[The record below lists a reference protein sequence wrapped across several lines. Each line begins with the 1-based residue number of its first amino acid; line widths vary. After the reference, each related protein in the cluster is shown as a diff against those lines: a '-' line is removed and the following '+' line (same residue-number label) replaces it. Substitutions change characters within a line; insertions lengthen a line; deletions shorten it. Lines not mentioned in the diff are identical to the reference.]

1 MLTVLCTYSTYICPT
16 IQKIKYSTQYIHD
29 THHIR
34 CYLRLYVMHCTVY
47 VVNYE
52 VFRCLSIIQ
61 KFVHVHRICVFLIYI
76 RVRVRVRVQ
85 YSSRNAWDS
94 MQSVHVRQ
102 VTTLMWWKSTCA
114 RVRVRVRLNG
124 TVLMRYRII
133 AKKLLTVLPTT
144 IITTV
149 YIIQCSCTSWIKYV
163 LYIELRSKS
172 QRTKSDQHI
181 TYSK

>member
-1 MLTVLCTYSTYICPT
+1 MPDHSENKVQYTVHTWHSSHQMLSTTVCNALYSICSKLWSF
-16 IQKIKYSTQYIHD
+16 QMLKH
-29 THHIR
+29 
-34 CYLRLYVMHCTVY
+34 
-47 VVNYE
+47 
-52 VFRCLSIIQ
+52 FIQ